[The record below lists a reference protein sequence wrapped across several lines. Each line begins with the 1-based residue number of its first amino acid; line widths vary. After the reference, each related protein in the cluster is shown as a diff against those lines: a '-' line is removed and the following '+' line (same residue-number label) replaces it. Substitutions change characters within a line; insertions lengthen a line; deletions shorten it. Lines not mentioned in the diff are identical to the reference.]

1 MRASDWPLKLLG
13 RPLRAGYRSNRKSRL
28 LSRGPVIGESGSPW
42 TVNHALSCAPRFQ
55 RSSLQRAE
63 CGATRRAA
71 YQQTHGSRTGLIWRL
86 ANDQDAEPIQT
97 PDSNYI
103 YVFISPP
110 SIFWNICSL
119 FESPTF
125 ICCFLLC
132 YFRVLILLQG
142 CTKKIFSDTTEKSR
156 DQDWCFCPITC
167 RNVGLLLQAFI
178 HWVILTQVYVNV
190 TPKEEYRG
198 SVRVK
203 TSRNP
208 ISTTSWAVP
217 SCGTRFQL
225 WSWFC
230 SPKVSSHQLLWQCA
244 CRRST
249 RASLPL
255 IFWARSWRWI
265 LMMTCRVLP
274 ARESRARAKP
284 LRSSFLNFVHA
295 RT

>member
-1 MRASDWPLKLLG
+1 MLFLV
-13 RPLRAGYRSNRKSRL
+13 RL
-28 LSRGPVIGESGSPW
+28 AFSAAPC
-42 TVNHALSCAPRFQ
+42 NALSAERRDALHTNRHTGAGQ
-55 RSSLQRAE
+55 GSIGDLRTTRTLNRSRHPI
-63 CGATRRAA
+63 ATIFMC
-71 YQQTHGSRTGLIWRL
+71 L
-86 ANDQDAEPIQT
+86 
-97 PDSNYI
+97 
-103 YVFISPP
+103 FPP
-110 SIFWNICSL
+110 HLFSEIFALWNICQHL
-119 FESPTF
+119 FVAFCSAIF
-125 ICCFLLC
+125 GFWFF
-132 YFRVLILLQG
+132 YKAAQ
-142 CTKKIFSDTTEKSR
+142 KKIFSDTTEKSR